1 MPKIPLLPYWCL
13 PLVWLLVV
21 TLLLLA
27 LAFILFYGIMFG
39 DYRAR
44 LWLTSLFFSFLSSIL
59 LLTPLKVGL
68 RFVFLKSLSI
78 SELKRKSS
86 LLIIEG
92 GVGGRFSEST
102 LSQ

>member
-59 LLTPLKVGL
+59 LLTPLKVSL
-68 RFVFLKSLSI
+68 RFVFVFLKSLSI
-78 SELKRKSS
+78 SELKR
-86 LLIIEG
+86 
-92 GVGGRFSEST
+92 
-102 LSQ
+102 